1 MEHNKSVKGAHDEKM
16 TSEKSFLH
24 SKAPIS
30 FDDEPPE
37 ADNYALLERTCSRY
51 LSREEM
57 SKVER
62 VLYVC
67 SMFSC

>member
-30 FDDEPPE
+30 FDDEP
-37 ADNYALLERTCSRY
+37 LRLITTHC
-51 LSREEM
+51 LSAPARAIYRAR
-57 SKVER
+57 K
-62 VLYVC
+62 
-67 SMFSC
+67 